1 MVTPSAYLVLVAPA
15 LVPYLQPSPYVSALF
30 VYGGVK
36 LGKVLCVGAPKGWES
51 LSLTL
56 LSLSQRGELFLNE
69 ELLLGAEQCQPG
81 DGMTQ
86 AK

>member
-1 MVTPSAYLVLVAPA
+1 MVTPSVCLILVAPA
-15 LVPYLQPSPYVSALF
+15 LVPYLQPSLCLSF
-30 VYGGVK
+30 VC
-36 LGKVLCVGAPKGWES
+36 LWWSETGKGPLCCAPKDWES

-69 ELLLGAEQCQPG
+69 ELPLGAEQCQPG